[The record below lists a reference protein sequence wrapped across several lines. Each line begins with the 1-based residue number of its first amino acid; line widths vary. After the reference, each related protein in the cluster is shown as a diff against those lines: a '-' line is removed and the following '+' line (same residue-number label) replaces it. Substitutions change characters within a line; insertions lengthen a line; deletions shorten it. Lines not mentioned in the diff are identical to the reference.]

1 VAAVRIDSLG
11 LRAGPDHRHR
21 SVISD
26 MATGVVVLLGA
37 ALSLAAAH
45 NE

>member
-1 VAAVRIDSLG
+1 
-11 LRAGPDHRHR
+11 
-21 SVISD
+21 VISD

-45 NE
+45 NA

>member
-1 VAAVRIDSLG
+1 
-11 LRAGPDHRHR
+11 
-21 SVISD
+21 VISD

-45 NE
+45 EE